1 MNAFNDLGFPVFD
14 CDNHYY
20 EALDAFTRYLP
31 DGGSP
36 RTVQWATINGRQYPV
51 IGGRVSRVVTNAT
64 FDPIAKAGAM
74 YDYFRG
80 NPDQRF
86 PLDFLKDREPIRPE
100 YRDRDARL
108 RVMDDQGL
116 DQVWM
121 FPTLGMLYEELL
133 KHDTPALTQVFTA
146 FNRWVE
152 DDWGFNHADR
162 IFAAP
167 YITLAD
173 VDHAVAELEY
183 ALARD
188 ARVVVM
194 RPAAAF
200 TPNGPRTPA
209 DPEFDPFWARVNES
223 GITVVVHAGD
233 SGYLS
238 NGYAADGFAATFEG
252 AERPSIKMLTM
263 ERAIYDFLASL
274 IFDRLF
280 ERFPNVRVASVE
292 NGAEFLPDLFRKLS
306 STHKRIPG
314 FFPEDPIETFRRNIW
329 INPFWEDDPYVIADM
344 VGEERVLFGSDWPH
358 IECVPEPLS
367 YEREL
372 KDFSDAARR
381 RILHD
386 NTAELNVLR
395 PA

>member
-1 MNAFNDLGFPVFD
+1 MNAPVVPPPSRD
-14 CDNHYY
+14 PAHRTTRRLP
-20 EALDAFTRYLP
+20 ALE
-31 DGGSP
+31 
-36 RTVQWATINGRQYPV
+36 
-51 IGGRVSRVVTNAT
+51 
-64 FDPIAKAGAM
+64 
-74 YDYFRG
+74 
-80 NPDQRF
+80 
-86 PLDFLKDREPIRPE
+86 RE
-100 YRDRDARL
+100 ARL
-108 RVMDDQGL
+108 EVMDAQGI
-116 DQVWM
+116 DRVWM

-152 DDWGFNHADR
+152 EDWGFNFRNR

-252 AERPSIKMLTM
+252 DEL
-263 ERAIYDFLASL
+263 DASL
-274 IFDRLF
+274 LQLVDL
-280 ERFPNVRVASVE
+280 RFHTA
-292 NGAEFLPDLFRKLS
+292 
-306 STHKRIPG
+306 
-314 FFPEDPIETFRRNIW
+314 
-329 INPFWEDDPYVIADM
+329 DDPRNVATLKAIEEGLIAKA
-344 VGEERVLFGSDWPH
+344 L
-358 IECVPEPLS
+358 
-367 YEREL
+367 
-372 KDFSDAARR
+372 
-381 RILHD
+381 
-386 NTAELNVLR
+386 
-395 PA
+395 